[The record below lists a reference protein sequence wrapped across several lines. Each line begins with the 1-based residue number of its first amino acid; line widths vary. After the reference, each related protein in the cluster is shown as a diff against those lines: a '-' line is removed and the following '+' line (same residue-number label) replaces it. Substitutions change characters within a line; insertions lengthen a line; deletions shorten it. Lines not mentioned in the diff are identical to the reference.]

1 MSIGTGPGSHSG
13 RRGLWCERFVHSTNV
28 CEFDNYRKAMSDDSV
43 DGSIDSYGPVVVA
56 GDLGAAQGRGSDR
69 LGPYETAFSASITVP
84 HDMTDTQVAMPAE
97 LFRVPVVDLCNIH
110 QQDSLLGDPTER
122 NARNGLGIS
131 TQGAI
136 PALHSALAQHAGTKR

>member
-1 MSIGTGPGSHSG
+1 MP
-13 RRGLWCERFVHSTNV
+13 
-28 CEFDNYRKAMSDDSV
+28 DDSV

-56 GDLGAAQGRGSDR
+56 GDLGAAQGRESDR
-69 LGPYETAFSASITVP
+69 LGPYETAVSASITVP
-84 HDMTDTQVAMPAE
+84 AHDMTDTQVAMPAE

-136 PALHSALAQHAGTKR
+136 PALHSALAQPAAQSDSDNDDAVLRQPAAPASISDDSDLRDHL

>member
-1 MSIGTGPGSHSG
+1 
-13 RRGLWCERFVHSTNV
+13 
-28 CEFDNYRKAMSDDSV
+28 
-43 DGSIDSYGPVVVA
+43 
-56 GDLGAAQGRGSDR
+56 
-69 LGPYETAFSASITVP
+69 
-84 HDMTDTQVAMPAE
+84 MTDTQVAMPAE

-136 PALHSALAQHAGTKR
+136 PALHSALAQHAAQSDIRGILLTSGEQTPLLRFAEQSARPRMAMRPCSSYSS